1 MWGLFFL
8 VMTAPSIDSST
19 IEERL
24 AFVRNE
30 WKCLHNCELCG
41 KCRTLKGRSEET
53 LYADYI
59 SVKRSYM
66 EITLEIW
73 YRKRTGRFAGW
84 YLDGYLAVISA
95 AARTGCGL
103 FMVLFSGCY
112 VAVFGLFGCNFE
124 KNCENNRRKVA

>member
-1 MWGLFFL
+1 MIVWGLFFL

-59 SVKRSYM
+59 SGKRSYM
-66 EITLEIW
+66 EITMEI
-73 YRKRTGRFAGW
+73 
-84 YLDGYLAVISA
+84 S
-95 AARTGCGL
+95 
-103 FMVLFSGCY
+103 
-112 VAVFGLFGCNFE
+112 
-124 KNCENNRRKVA
+124 NR